1 MALLVAAQPEAYC
14 AREPQARLQRER
26 NEPQLPDALVPAL
39 GQLEHAHADEQRGQH
54 QECAVGAGQHFDP
67 SKGVPP
73 MMGFGAMLNDI
84 ELAAVLSYVRLT
96 QSLDE
101 SGVAHIGRVEETRVW
116 QKVDG
121 PWKHVHFH
129 RSANA

>member
-54 QECAVGAGQHFDP
+54 QECAVGAGQHFDHRVVDAARSGTGSP
-67 SKGVPP
+67 SSVASARAPSASFMRGQPSSSCVVARQL
-73 MMGFGAMLNDI
+73 FGRTWI
-84 ELAAVLSYVRLT
+84 SGSLS
-96 QSLDE
+96 S
-101 SGVAHIGRVEETRVW
+101 
-116 QKVDG
+116 
-121 PWKHVHFH
+121 
-129 RSANA
+129 